1 MFKRCLSPLTLVNQ
15 LALIVLLST
24 AIGVAGMAI
33 SGWLVQGVQ
42 GSAHAINK
50 AGSLRMQSYRLLA
63 AVPLSAH
70 DQKLLDE
77 MKQTAFSPELTRAA
91 ERDGQQEQLRALQ
104 DYWHT
109 ELAPGLQRA
118 QDRNA
123 VAGDVMRFVT
133 GLDRLV
139 TAFDHTTELRIER
152 VVMVHRLMAIFMALL
167 FVFTIIWLRA
177 RLLQPWKQ
185 LLSMARA
192 VSQRDFTQRA
202 HISGRNEMA
211 MLGSALNN
219 MSEELAESYAVLEQR
234 VQEKTAGLE
243 HKNQI
248 LSFLWQAN
256 RRLHSQVP
264 LCERLS
270 PVLNGLQNLTL
281 LHDIE
286 LRVYDL
292 EDEDNHQEFTCQS
305 DSSCDD
311 KGCHLCPRGAL
322 PAINGGTTLKWRLTD
337 AHTQYGILLA
347 TLPHGRHLS
356 HDQQQMIDTLVEQ
369 LTATLALDRNQ
380 ERQQQL
386 IVMEE
391 RATIAREL
399 HDSIAQSLSCMKM
412 QVSCLQM
419 QGATLPESSR
429 ELLSQIRN
437 ELNTSWVQ
445 LRELLTTF
453 RLQLTEPGLRPALE
467 ASCQEYSARFGFTV
481 KLDYQLPPRRVP
493 SHQAIHLLQIARE
506 ALSNALKHS
515 HADEVAVAVVQN
527 GNQVKLTVK
536 DNGCGVPEN
545 AERSNHYGMI
555 IMRDRAQSLR
565 GDCRVRRRETGGTEV
580 AVTFIPETNFTEV
593 QGDTHE

>member
-1 MFKRCLSPLTLVNQ
+1 MLKRCLSPLTLVNQ
-15 LALIVLLST
+15 VALIVMLST
-24 AIGVAGMAI
+24 AIGVAGMAV

-63 AVPLSAH
+63 SVPLSAE
-70 DQKLLDE
+70 DQKLLNE
-77 MKQTAFSPELTRAA
+77 MEQTAFSPELTRAA
-91 ERDGQQEQLRALQ
+91 ERDGQQKQLRALQ
-104 DYWHT
+104 DYWHR
-109 ELAPGLQRA
+109 ELSPGLLQAKSRES
-118 QDRNA
+118 
-123 VAGDVMRFVT
+123 VAADVSQFVA

-139 TAFDHTTELRIER
+139 SAFDHTTEMRIER
-152 VVMVHRLMAIFMALL
+152 VVMVHRVMAIFMALL
-167 FVFTIIWLRA
+167 LVFTIIWLRA

-192 VSQRDFTQRA
+192 ISQRDFTQRA
-202 HISGRNEMA
+202 QIGGRNEMA
-211 MLGSALNN
+211 MLGDALNN
-219 MSEELAESYAVLEQR
+219 MSDELAESYSVLEQR
-234 VQEKTAGLE
+234 VREKTAGLE
-243 HKNQI
+243 QKNQI

-256 RRLHSQVP
+256 RRLHSPVP

-270 PVLNGLQNLTL
+270 PVLNGLQNLTQM
-281 LHDIE
+281 HDIE
-286 LRVYDL
+286 LRVYDQ
-292 EDEDNHQEFTCQS
+292 EDEENHQEFTCQS
-305 DSSCDD
+305 DLSCDD
-311 KGCHLCPRGAL
+311 KGCHLCPREVL
-322 PAINGGTTLKWRLTD
+322 PTTEGGMTLKWRLTD
-337 AHTQYGILLA
+337 THTQYGILLA
-347 TLPHGRHLS
+347 TLPQGRHLS
-356 HDQQQMIDTLVEQ
+356 HDQQQLVDTVVEQ

-412 QVSCLQM
+412 QISCLQM
-419 QGATLPESSR
+419 QGDALPDSSR
-429 ELLSQIRN
+429 DLLSQIRN
-437 ELNTSWVQ
+437 ELNASWAQ

-453 RLQLTEPGLRPALE
+453 RLRLTEPGLRPALE
-467 ASCQEYSARFGFTV
+467 ASCQEYSTRFGFTV
-481 KLDYQLPPRRVP
+481 KLDYQLPPRLVP

-506 ALSNALKHS
+506 ALSNALKHA
-515 HADEVAVAVVQN
+515 HADEVVVTVALK
-527 GNQVKLTVK
+527 GKQVKLTVQ

-565 GDCRVRRRETGGTEV
+565 GDCQVRRRETGGTEV
-580 AVTFIPETNFTEV
+580 AVTFIPETYFIEV